1 MPEDKSIKRRPGKE
15 RVRVTR
21 ACDICK
27 SIPVM
32 DQEEILSQSPQ
43 KCTEEKPE
51 NYQLSPVDTLILP
64 TEQQAQATPIAQSN
78 VQDSDCF
85 SKGTTLAGTPGSIS
99 PLQERVSIED
109 RVQTSS
115 GILQNEQRVIPSQIH
130 QEADEIDLEGHY
142 VGPSSGVA
150 FLLRVQKRLHE
161 NLRFSPSELIF
172 NFGDAPFPN
181 CDPQFLVLPP
191 IDEALILVNR
201 YFEFSFPTHRF
212 LHQATVEQWVH
223 SFYSGI
229 QGVNENVSR
238 AIKAL
243 ILMVIAQG
251 KQNSSAMETTAGQSV
266 NSNAYF
272 AAAENHLSQEK
283 GPVKLSSI
291 QARLA
296 QCFYLLSESRMNHCW
311 SLFGTT
317 ARLAHAIGLNRR
329 KRREMITDYVEEES
343 RKRVFWCAYV
353 LDNYMSAAL
362 GRPKVF
368 HDEDIDQELPACAND
383 SQILQHA
390 ILPSHSP
397 RQSLMLA
404 SIYHAK
410 LSRLISGILR
420 DLYGIQQKPL
430 ILQAELAQ
438 KYEIELAEWRAGIAT
453 FLDTSN
459 VELLQITFQRQFSVL
474 YLAFEHAKIL
484 LYRPFLLRNLA
495 SLGRERSAAHSNLQE
510 MIAKFVRTCVEA
522 AIKTAEMFKDL
533 CRTRRMYKSF
543 WSWSGPDNEYKHY
556 LTIGEEAQLELAKC
570 GSQTSFAQRYVVVL
584 EELRKEARKITSHYS
599 GQRELLSITPSE
611 EVAEAAIRQHAEG
624 ETFQRAHGQEH
635 QDLDGWLSEMAQD
648 TSPASY
654 LADMTGWGDFDSF
667 VLTGLGDLS
676 HLLPGNSS

>member
-1 MPEDKSIKRRPGKE
+1 
-15 RVRVTR
+15 
-21 ACDICK
+21 
-27 SIPVM
+27 M
-32 DQEEILSQSPQ
+32 DQEETLGLQSPQ
-43 KCTEEKPE
+43 KSTEAKSE
-51 NYQLSPVDTLILP
+51 NYQLSPMETLILS
-64 TEQQAQATPIAQSN
+64 TEQQTQATPIAPSN

-85 SKGTTLAGTPGSIS
+85 SKDTTLSGTPVPIT
-99 PLQERVSIED
+99 PLQERVVIND
-109 RVQTSS
+109 RAQASS
-115 GILQNEQRVIPSQIH
+115 GTLLNGQQAITSQIH

-191 IDEALILVNR
+191 IDEALVLVNR

-223 SFYSGI
+223 LFYSGI
-229 QGVNENVSR
+229 QGVNDNVSR

-251 KQNSSAMETTAGQSV
+251 KQNSSGMETTAGQSV

-283 GPVKLSSI
+283 GPVKLTSI

-329 KRREMITDYVEEES
+329 RRREIITDYVEEES

-353 LDNYMSAAL
+353 LDNYMSGAL

-383 SQILQHA
+383 SQILQHT
-390 ILPSHSP
+390 ILPSQSP

-438 KYEIELAEWRAGIAT
+438 KYESQLAEWRAGIAN

-474 YLAFEHAKIL
+474 FLAFEHAKIL

-495 SLGRERSAAHSNLQE
+495 SLGRERSTGHSNLQE
-510 MIAKFVRTCVEA
+510 MIAKFVTTCVEA
-522 AIKTAEMFKDL
+522 AIKTVGMFKDL
-533 CRTRRMYKSF
+533 CQTRRMYKSF
-543 WSWSGPDNEYKHY
+543 WFTHYNVFCAIVVLYVHVIQSWSEPDSEYKHY

-584 EELRKEARKITSHYS
+584 EELRKEARKITGDRP
-599 GQRELLSITPSE
+599 GQSELLSITPSE
-611 EVAEAAIRQHAEG
+611 DVAEAAIRQHAER
-624 ETFQRAHGQEH
+624 ETLQHAHDQEH

-654 LADMTGWGDFDSF
+654 LADMTSWGDFDSF

-676 HLLPGNSS
+676 HLLPGNNS